1 MVRDQALTERL
12 RALLGE
18 LTLLTIKSSLR
29 WERQLHSA
37 HRYARWNNNLL
48 ILGPTASLD
57 DHEIPRYLFL
67 TPLNSPTGTEI
78 TTEDAELRAAL
89 LALVYA
95 VEAATATQEPRD
107 PFAITEDALSHLE

>member
-1 MVRDQALTERL
+1 MARDQALTERL
-12 RALLGE
+12 RALLAE
-18 LTLLTIKSSLR
+18 LTSLTVSGTLR

-37 HRYARWNNNLL
+37 HRYAKWNENLL
-48 ILGPTASLD
+48 ILGPTDSLD

-78 TTEDAELRAAL
+78 TSADAELHAAV
-89 LALVYA
+89 LALVYS

-107 PFAITEDALSHLE
+107 PFALTQEALSGSE